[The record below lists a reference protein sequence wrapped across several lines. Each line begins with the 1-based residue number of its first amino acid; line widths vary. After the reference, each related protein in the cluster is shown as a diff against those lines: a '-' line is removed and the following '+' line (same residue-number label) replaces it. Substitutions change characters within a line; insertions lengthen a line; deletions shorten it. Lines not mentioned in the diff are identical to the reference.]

1 MRQRVQRQKSA
12 FQTRQQKCSGPPLF
26 VCDTLFPRRT
36 SGCSHRPAGQGLVRT
51 ESEKQFISLFVYKK
65 RLFRKYR
72 RRIKRCVFFQM
83 RPLKRLPCMHSG
95 PAGGA
100 VTMPK
105 NDHRRVKFNNP
116 PLLILR
122 LAQANSETGV
132 QKNSLLL
139 PEWRLRVAKM
149 WT

>member
-26 VCDTLFPRRT
+26 VCDTLFFLAERLVAAT
-36 SGCSHRPAGQGLVRT
+36 GRPADQGLVRT

-65 RLFRKYR
+65 RLFRKYG

-83 RPLKRLPCMHSG
+83 RPLKRLSCMHSG

-105 NDHRRVKFNNP
+105 NDHRRVKFNDP

-122 LAQANSETGV
+122 LAQAI
-132 QKNSLLL
+132 
-139 PEWRLRVAKM
+139 LRDRSSKK
-149 WT
+149 